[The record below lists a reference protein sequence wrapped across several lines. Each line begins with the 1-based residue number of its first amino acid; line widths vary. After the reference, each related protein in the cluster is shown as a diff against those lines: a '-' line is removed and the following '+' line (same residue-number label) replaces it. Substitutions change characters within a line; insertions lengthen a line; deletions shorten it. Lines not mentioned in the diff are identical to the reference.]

1 MRKIFLKPQKNLL
14 QKEYNPYFLKAK
26 KYLKTKKLSRNELL
40 SKLLEGER
48 VDPEELGKF
57 FKTFKLL

>member
-1 MRKIFLKPQKNLL
+1 LL